1 MDRRQ
6 FALAA
11 GAVSLAGLPAAARA
25 DDVLKGVMA
34 GAHRLATDKARDVH
48 RHPEESLTFFG
59 LKPGM
64 TIIEIVPGTGYFDI
78 LAPYAKA
85 TGGKYIATGADTNF
99 RERLRNAALYGTPAF
114 TGAFNLNSGPLAPAG
129 SADLVVTFRN
139 VHNWLWTQGLADK
152 AFRDFAAVLKP
163 GGVLGVVEHRADPR
177 PETVQNGRRASD
189 GYVARAT
196 ILALAQQA
204 GLRLDGESQV
214 NANPKDTKDH
224 PYGVWTLPPTN
235 RATPPLP
242 EGWNPEKYRQIGE
255 SDRMT
260 LRFVKA

>member
-6 FALAA
+6 FTLAAGALAA
-11 GAVSLAGLPAAARA
+11 GGLAGPALA
-25 DDVLKGVMA
+25 DDALKGVMA
-34 GAHRLATDKARDVH
+34 GSHRLASDKARDTH

-64 TIIEIVPGTGYFDI
+64 TVIEIVPGTSYFDI

-99 RERLRNAALYGTPAF
+99 RTRLENAAVYGTPTF

-129 SADLVVTFRN
+129 SADMVVTFRN
-139 VHNWLWTQGLADK
+139 VHNWLWTQGLAEK
-152 AFRDFAAVLKP
+152 ALRDFAAVLRP
-163 GGVLGVVEHRADPR
+163 GGIVGVVEHRADPR
-177 PETVQNGRRASD
+177 PETVQGTRRASD

-196 ILALAQQA
+196 IVSIAQAA

-214 NANPKDTKDH
+214 NFNPKDTKDY
-224 PYGVWTLPPTN
+224 PQGVWTLPPTN

-242 EGWNPEKYRQIGE
+242 ADWNPDKYKQIGE